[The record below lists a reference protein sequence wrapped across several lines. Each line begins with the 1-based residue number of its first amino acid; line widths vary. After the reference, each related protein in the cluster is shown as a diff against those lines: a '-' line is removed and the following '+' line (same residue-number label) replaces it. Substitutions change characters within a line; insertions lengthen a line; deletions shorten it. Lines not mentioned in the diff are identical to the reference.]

1 MFKKI
6 LCATDL
12 NPRSLNA
19 IKITIS
25 LAEKYNSLVKVL
37 NVQENFTSKEEMMMS
52 RVSTSK
58 IKEDNAKIANKAK
71 KQLDIL
77 FNSLDKSSDN
87 IEILLREGKA
97 EKEIVETAEELGI
110 DLIVMGTNGTDVIS
124 DYFLGNTATIVVKKS
139 HCPVLVIPNIK

>member
-1 MFKKI
+1 MFKNI

-25 LAEKYNSLVKVL
+25 LAEKYNSLIKVL

-52 RVSTSK
+52 RVSTLK
-58 IKEDNAKIANKAK
+58 IKEDNVKIANEAK

-77 FNSLDKSSDN
+77 FNSLDQSPDN
-87 IEILLREGKA
+87 IEILLRDGKA

-110 DLIVMGTNGTDVIS
+110 DLIVMGTNGTDEIS
-124 DYFLGNTATIVVKKS
+124 DYFLGSTAAIVVKKS

>member
-6 LCATDL
+6 LCASDL

-25 LAEKYNSLVKVL
+25 LAKKYNSLVKVL

-52 RVSTSK
+52 RVSASK
-58 IKEDNAKIANKAK
+58 IKEDNVKIANEAK
-71 KQLDIL
+71 KQLDTL
-77 FNSLDKSSDN
+77 FNSLDQSSDN

-124 DYFLGNTATIVVKKS
+124 DYFMGNTATNVVKKS